1 MQHRSQRVVKIS
13 IWCTFVWAR
22 SIYCACIFF
31 QLWLCTRRRLL
42 RNGECCASYS
52 SRVQCS
58 SVQLYCPCGEI
69 CFAAITKS
77 ITINSKHFSC
87 KRTQRKQSAQGQRGL
102 PPGPSLNVQ
111 QKAVVTLRH
120 VFCCYTFTAPH
131 FTSATLRLNA
141 NSSNR
146 EQSWAKNLPFYSP
159 SEVFAQVPGA
169 FRKCR
174 NWDTPAC
181 SVSRLV
187 NSRNLHSGSA
197 FSKLLY
203 DKAVQ

>member
-1 MQHRSQRVVKIS
+1 M
-13 IWCTFVWAR
+13 
-22 SIYCACIFF
+22 
-31 QLWLCTRRRLL
+31 L

-87 KRTQRKQSAQGQRGL
+87 KCTQGKQSARVQGP

-111 QKAVVTLRH
+111 QKAVVTHRH
-120 VFCCYTFTAPH
+120 VFCCYTFTAPR
-131 FTSATLRLNA
+131 FTSAALRLDA

-146 EQSWAKNLPFYSP
+146 EQSLAKNL
-159 SEVFAQVPGA
+159 
-169 FRKCR
+169 C
-174 NWDTPAC
+174 
-181 SVSRLV
+181 VSGPLLQSFSSLCTCARC
-187 NSRNLHSGSA
+187 
-197 FSKLLY
+197 FSKALKLGHSCLQCL
-203 DKAVQ
+203 KIS